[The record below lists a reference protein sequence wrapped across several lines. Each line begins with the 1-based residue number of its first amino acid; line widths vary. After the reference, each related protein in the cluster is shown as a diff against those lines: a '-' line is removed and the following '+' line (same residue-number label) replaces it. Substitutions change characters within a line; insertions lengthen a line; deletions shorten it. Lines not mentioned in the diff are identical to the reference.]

1 MSSLFT
7 FKRPLQS
14 CSRAYFLLTN
24 QRVFKPEF
32 GTWLFLQE
40 NSGNVILEMA
50 NKLYADVRGFE
61 IADKFNATLIASY
74 DTTIERLNFAD
85 SERARTSIND
95 WVQQMTRDKIRD
107 LIPSGTLLIFI
118 LSFFIVPH
126 DYLLLDSASN
136 IGRLISPWELDKFK
150 NCWNKSFKISR
161 ILALLYQQLS
171 NLLISQRHMSGPRL
185 GALSK
190 NRWSGVLTD

>member
-1 MSSLFT
+1 
-7 FKRPLQS
+7 
-14 CSRAYFLLTN
+14 
-24 QRVFKPEF
+24 
-32 GTWLFLQE
+32 
-40 NSGNVILEMA
+40 MA

-126 DYLLLDSASN
+126 DYLLLDSAPN
-136 IGRLISPWELDKFK
+136 IGRLISPWELDKLK
-150 NCWNKSFKISR
+150 NC
-161 ILALLYQQLS
+161 
-171 NLLISQRHMSGPRL
+171 
-185 GALSK
+185 
-190 NRWSGVLTD
+190 